1 MRRTEPPADGTSPG
15 GMLPDTRSWMFS
27 MLAPPQPKDLI
38 GSKDSAMKEGQIAGV
53 LTPILAQFGL
63 ELEAVEVIPAGKRR
77 LLRVV
82 VDGDGP
88 QGTGPLLDDI
98 AEASKVASAALDK
111 ADVAGTAAYTFEMT
125 SRGVGR
131 PLELPRHWRRNAG
144 RLVTV
149 RLAVG
154 DTITGRIV
162 SNTEEGVRL
171 NVDGEDRQVS
181 FADVDRALI
190 QVELNRPKV
199 ARSEEEEG

>member
-1 MRRTEPPADGTSPG
+1 
-15 GMLPDTRSWMFS
+15 MLPDTRSWMFS
-27 MLAPPQPKDLI
+27 ILAPPQPKDLI
-38 GSKDSAMKEGQIAGV
+38 GSKDSAMKESQIAGV

-88 QGTGPLLDDI
+88 EGTGPLLDDI
-98 AEASKVASAALDK
+98 AEASKAASAVLDRV
-111 ADVAGTAAYTFEMT
+111 DVIGNAAYTLEVT

-131 PLELPRHWRRNAG
+131 PLELSRHWRRNAG
-144 RLVTV
+144 RLVAV
-149 RLAVG
+149 RLSEG

-162 SNTEEGVRL
+162 SNTDDGVRL
-171 NVDGEDRQVS
+171 NVGGEDREIR
-181 FADVDRALI
+181 FADVERALV
-190 QVELNRPKV
+190 QVELNRPKA